1 LTPWP
6 AKAWKAGERSRAE
19 PFDATTYTIE
29 YCEKSKS
36 RFAAATASAM

>member
-1 LTPWP
+1 V
-6 AKAWKAGERSRAE
+6 AGEGVEGGRASRAE